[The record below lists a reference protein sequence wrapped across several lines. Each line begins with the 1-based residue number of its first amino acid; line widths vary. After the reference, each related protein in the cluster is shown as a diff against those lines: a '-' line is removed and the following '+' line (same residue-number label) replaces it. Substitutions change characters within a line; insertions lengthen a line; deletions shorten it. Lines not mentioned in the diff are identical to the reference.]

1 MEQQPNK
8 SEDLNDYQRP
18 QLDIDLSGPEGN
30 VFIVIMRAREQ
41 LEGPALMGF
50 NVDTRMAMQPGL
62 GTRYE
67 DILDIVNGYTDLLDT
82 SGMYP
87 QYGPQAHLQRAVDQL
102 NDRLRSLPPG
112 VESEITGLYPEFD
125 DPELGPDKYAVLLT
139 EEVERV
145 EQELAACGDEERA
158 PLERLHAMLLDCART
173 LQRAGV

>member
-1 MEQQPNK
+1 MEPQPN
-8 SEDLNDYQRP
+8 SNNEMNDYQRP

-30 VFIVIMRAREQ
+30 VFIVIMRARDQ
-41 LEGPALMGF
+41 LDGMPLMGF
-50 NVDTRMAMQPGL
+50 NEDIRMAMQPGL

-67 DILDIVNGYTDLLDT
+67 DMLDIVNGYTDLLDT

-87 QYGPQAHLQRAVDQL
+87 KYGPQAHIQRAIGQL
-102 NDRLRSLPPG
+102 NDQLQELPPG

-145 EQELAACGDEERA
+145 ERELVEHGEEERV
-158 PLERLHAMLLDCART
+158 PLERLRAMLLDCARA
-173 LQRAGV
+173 LQRTGV